1 MVEVGILTVLF
12 VLEVLKYGKAYE
24 LVYSKKIERLWLTVP
39 VGFGLIVFF
48 MVNRNYGNEV
58 KYLIAYA
65 VVIVEL
71 LWMIP
76 NKWYRK
82 FANILVLLFIIN
94 ICDLMANAL
103 VQFVRSVLGG
113 ESKLR
118 IIDTVIIGIITLT
131 ILYIVKYV
139 KKKTVIKRIW
149 NCIYN
154 NIHYL
159 LIMMAFLFLF
169 TIAGLTYAERQ
180 LDNSRFSTMVPI
192 LCGLSYCGIG
202 ILGIFVLRIR
212 QTNMIIKEM
221 LQNEMVLMDMQKH
234 YYEALLEKEEDTR
247 RYRHDMVNHML
258 CLNGLA
264 QQDNMEEL
272 KAYLQ
277 KMQEQTQVIQRKHYT
292 TGNQVLDVI
301 TNYYVDSLE
310 NVNVK
315 VAGQVSPYLA
325 IDSVSLCT
333 IYANLLK
340 NAFEE
345 LARKDEDRNLNINFQ
360 QGVEYF
366 QLKIQNSLSEESRK
380 KKNLLATK
388 KTDKRNHGIGLR
400 NVYKAVE
407 ECGGKIKFNYDDTVF
422 EVEVILPTNDRS
434 RS

>member
-1 MVEVGILTVLF
+1 
-12 VLEVLKYGKAYE
+12 
-24 LVYSKKIERLWLTVP
+24 
-39 VGFGLIVFF
+39 
-48 MVNRNYGNEV
+48 MVN
-58 KYLIAYA
+58 A
-65 VVIVEL
+65 V
-71 LWMIP
+71 
-76 NKWYRK
+76 WYRK
-82 FANILVLLFIIN
+82 LANILILFFLLNVIDSIMEMLRRTIQAVCTIDMEIYYLEYLIMSLLTYGALSLVLANKFRIKKLIENAVKVVCKKIYYLVLF
-94 ICDLMANAL
+94 MA
-103 VQFVRSVLGG
+103 
-113 ESKLR
+113 
-118 IIDTVIIGIITLT
+118 ITMVLT
-131 ILYIVKYV
+131 IASLY
-139 KKKTVIKRIW
+139 
-149 NCIYN
+149 
-154 NIHYL
+154 
-159 LIMMAFLFLF
+159 
-169 TIAGLTYAERQ
+169 YAERYVA
-180 LDNSRFSTMVPI
+180 NERFTIIVI
-192 LCGLSYCGIG
+192 ALCALAFVGIG
-202 ILGIFVLRIR
+202 ILGMFVIYIR
-212 QTNMIIKEM
+212 NTNIKIEEM
-221 LQNEMVLMDMQKH
+221 LENEKQQKIMQKQ

-247 RYRHDMVNHML
+247 RYRHDMANHML

-315 VAGQVSPYLA
+315 VAGQVSPSLS

-422 EVEVILPTNDRS
+422 EVEVILPTNDHS